1 VRVSYKWLQEFVE
14 IDISPGE
21 LADRLTLAG
30 VTVEGIAEP
39 GAGIEKVITGR
50 IESIEPHPNADKLV
64 VTRVNTG
71 AEELQIITAATNVR
85 AGDVIPVAVEGARL
99 AGGLVIKRA
108 KLRGVE
114 SRGMMCSGQEL
125 GINPK
130 TMPAD
135 EANGIMILPPGTPL
149 GKDAKEL
156 LGLDDYILEL
166 DLTPNRGDCLSVLGV
181 AREAAALLGRQC
193 RVPQPVFPELEETIA
208 DQARVEIE
216 AVDLCRRF
224 AGRLIK
230 NVRAGRSPLWMQQ
243 RLRHAGI
250 RPISNIVDVTN
261 YVMLELGQ
269 PMHAFDYNLLK
280 DGRIIVRRARK
291 GEKIFSLDGVERTLN
306 PEMLLITDPAGP
318 VAIAGVMGGLTTE
331 VTGETSSVLLES
343 AFFNPISIRRTSKN
357 LGLRSEASQ
366 RFERGIDISGCARAA
381 DRAAQLI
388 HMMGAGEVVSGRIDV
403 CPAPLPE
410 RVVSLRPARA
420 SYVLGVDISSEEAA
434 RILTDLQFKVQDAG
448 EELLVTVPGHRV
460 DVNLEADLIEEVAR
474 MYGYDRI
481 PATLPYGQSTQGI
494 RTGEQ
499 LFMKRIRDYLA
510 GAGLYEVVTYSFIHP
525 RVFDR
530 MNLPQDS
537 LLRNAVKIQNPL
549 SEEHS
554 VMRTM
559 MLPGLLEILARN
571 YSRRVQ
577 DGAVFEIGRVFYP
590 RGAESLPEERAVL
603 SAAAMGSTPG
613 SWNIAPLEMDFYFL
627 KGVLER
633 LFCRIAA
640 RPVQFRPETANPSFH
655 PGRCASLETGGVSL
669 GILGELHPDVLEHYE
684 LPDRVVALEI
694 DLAKLFE
701 VSGNP
706 FQYRPLPKFPGIER
720 DIAIVVRQGMPAD
733 GIMEAIRKEGGNILR
748 SVALFDL
755 YRGEQVPEG
764 HQSMAFTLEFQ
775 AADRTLTDEEAD
787 AGVQRIASALA
798 RNFGAVLRG

>member
-14 IDISPGE
+14 IDISPQE

-30 VTVEGIAEP
+30 ITVEGITEP

-71 AEELQIITAATNVR
+71 AEQLQIITAATNVR
-85 AGDVIPVAVEGARL
+85 EGDIIPVAVEGARL
-99 AGGLVIKRA
+99 ASGLVIKRA

-125 GINPK
+125 GIDPK
-130 TMPAD
+130 TMPPE
-135 EANGIMILPPGTPL
+135 EARGIMILPPDTPL
-149 GKDAKEL
+149 GKDAKEI
-156 LGLDDYILEL
+156 LGLDDHILEL

-181 AREAAALLGRQC
+181 AREVAALLGRQC
-193 RVPQPVFPELEETIA
+193 RVPQPVFPELEEKIE
-208 DQARVEIE
+208 DQASVEIE

-224 AGRLIK
+224 VGRLIK
-230 NVRAGRSPLWMQQ
+230 NVRVGRSPLWVQQ

-261 YVMLELGQ
+261 YVMLEFGQ

-280 DGRIIVRRARK
+280 DGRIIVRRARE
-291 GEKIFSLDGVERTLN
+291 GEKIVSLDGVERKLL
-306 PEMLLITDPAGP
+306 PEMLCITDPSGP
-318 VAIAGVMGGLTTE
+318 VAIAGVMGGLATE
-331 VTGETSSVLLES
+331 VTEKTSAVLLES
-343 AFFNPISIRRTSKN
+343 AFFNPISIRRTSKS

-388 HMMGAGEVVSGRIDV
+388 HMIGAGEAVTGRIDV
-403 CPAPLPE
+403 LPAPLTE
-410 RVVSLRPARA
+410 KVVSLRPARV
-420 SYVLGVDISSEEAA
+420 SYVVGVDIPAERTAQ
-434 RILTDLQFKVQDAG
+434 ILKDLQFKVQDAG
-448 EELLVTVPGHRV
+448 EELLVTVPAHRV
-460 DVNLEADLIEEVAR
+460 DVSLEADLIEEVAR
-474 MYGYDRI
+474 MYGYDRV

-494 RTGEQ
+494 RTREQ
-499 LFMKRIRDYLA
+499 LFIKRIRDYLA

-537 LLRNAVKIQNPL
+537 PLRNTLKIQNPL

-559 MLPGLLEILARN
+559 MLPGLLDILARN

-590 RGAESLPEERAVL
+590 RGAESLPEERMVL
-603 SAAAMGSTPG
+603 AAAAMGSTPG
-613 SWNIAPLEMDFYFL
+613 SWNMAPREMDFYFL
-627 KGVLER
+627 KGILER
-633 LFCRIAA
+633 FFSRIGT
-640 RPVQFRPETANPSFH
+640 RPVQFRAETANPSFH
-655 PGRCASLETGGVSL
+655 PGRCASLEAGGVSL
-669 GILGELHPDVLEHYE
+669 GVLGELHPDVLEHYE
-684 LPDRVVALEI
+684 LPDRVVGLEI

-701 VSGNP
+701 ISGNP
-706 FQYRPLPKFPGIER
+706 VQYRPLPKYPGIER
-720 DIAIVVRQGMPAD
+720 DIAIVVKQGTPAD
-733 GIMEAIRKEGGNILR
+733 GIMETIRKEGGKILR

-755 YRGEQVPEG
+755 YRGEQVPAG
-764 HQSMAFTLEFQ
+764 HQSMAFSLQFQ

-798 RNFGAVLRG
+798 RRFGAVLRG